1 MGAHVGLQYNG
12 CKWKGGVLRVEK
24 AKEHYTNRL
33 SREWAEAEVA
43 KAKAMETQLQ
53 PDLITAGKLGDKSSR
68 GSAAREIPFLLTEP
82 LKIPVPFSKKVCCAF
97 CPPLCGKINYSHTL
111 GLSVICLYTNTRG
124 SLFSAFCASEP
135 RAGTMTF

>member
-43 KAKAMETQLQ
+43 KAKAMESQLQ

-97 CPPLCGKINYSHTL
+97 CPPLCGKMIHTPW
-111 GLSVICLYTNTRG
+111 GY
-124 SLFSAFCASEP
+124 A
-135 RAGTMTF
+135 